1 MMSQSLFR
9 QGLIIVV
16 LSTMFCKGFAA
27 SSSVSLDKFPTNR
40 LNNDAALQNGAKL
53 YFNYCLGCHGVSQ
66 VRYSRLKDLGL
77 TETQI
82 KQNFFRNSS
91 LASLASTIVSP
102 MKGKDAKAWL
112 GKAPPDLSLTARSRS
127 SGDGSGADWIYTYL
141 RSYYVDPSQRT
152 GWNNLVYPGVGM
164 PNVLWDLQG
173 INNAVVT
180 EQQINGNKTGEK
192 LLKLELKEPGRMTK
206 AEFDENIADLTAFLV
221 WASDPTG
228 QFRKQLGVWVL
239 IFLGIFAFIAWRL
252 NAAYWKD
259 IR

>member
-1 MMSQSLFR
+1 MIRYAVF
-9 QGLIIVV
+9 LIFSFLVV
-16 LSTMFCKGFAA
+16 GQVSAA
-27 SSSVSLDKFPTNR
+27 SSDISLDTFPVSR
-40 LNNDAALQNGAKL
+40 VNNNAALQNGAKL
-53 YFNYCLGCHGVSQ
+53 YFNYCLGCHGISQ

-77 TETQI
+77 TESQI
-82 KQNFFRNSS
+82 KENFFQNSS
-91 LASLASTIVSP
+91 LANVATTIVSP
-102 MKGKDAKAWL
+102 MKAKDAKVWL

-127 SGDGSGADWIYTYL
+127 SHDGSGADWIYTYL
-141 RSYYVDPSQRT
+141 RSYYADSSQRT

-173 INNAVVT
+173 TNKVIFT
-180 EQQINGNKTGEK
+180 EETVNGNKTGKK
-192 LLKLELKEPGRMTK
+192 LVSLEITEPGRMTK
-206 AEFDENIADLTAFLV
+206 SEFDENMADLTAFLV

-239 IFLGIFAFIAWRL
+239 LFLGIFVFAAWRL